1 MHKLLF
7 AIISLFLSQETYAQ
21 ANIHKGYN
29 LTITLNNAPFTNLAL
44 RDYRDLKSLIIRGEH
59 LEQFKWKFKIP
70 DSIGSRSEF
79 MELIIP
85 EKDTAANVY
94 RQVRFRRQYGN
105 RALTIANVGLQ
116 EKDNSIEAT
125 FRESKTIENENVGY
139 ILGIADS
146 VILGTLVLDD
156 FQLIIKDENSDIAV
170 RSKDPYFGWFDQGDN
185 NLSYKDNLAFY
196 IELASQHPDSKYL
209 MSYLSMNLR
218 RFETKADV
226 KRIYNQL
233 SGRFKKTKWATRIEE
248 YLSHESKIPTFIN
261 LDNKKPEALV
271 LDSSKYNLLIFSA
284 SWCGPCIEE
293 MPLLKK
299 LHQQLKRKINFTTIS
314 MDYESK
320 AKVFQDL
327 LKTNQIDWRTL
338 YAFKN
343 LDLVIDKFAINGI
356 PLTILIYP
364 NGEMERMDIRDADIQ
379 RKLHS
384 LEL

>member
-196 IELASQHPDSKYL
+196 IELA
-209 MSYLSMNLR
+209 
-218 RFETKADV
+218 
-226 KRIYNQL
+226 
-233 SGRFKKTKWATRIEE
+233 
-248 YLSHESKIPTFIN
+248 
-261 LDNKKPEALV
+261 
-271 LDSSKYNLLIFSA
+271 
-284 SWCGPCIEE
+284 
-293 MPLLKK
+293 
-299 LHQQLKRKINFTTIS
+299 
-314 MDYESK
+314 
-320 AKVFQDL
+320 
-327 LKTNQIDWRTL
+327 
-338 YAFKN
+338 
-343 LDLVIDKFAINGI
+343 
-356 PLTILIYP
+356 
-364 NGEMERMDIRDADIQ
+364 
-379 RKLHS
+379 
-384 LEL
+384 

>member
-1 MHKLLF
+1 
-7 AIISLFLSQETYAQ
+7 
-21 ANIHKGYN
+21 
-29 LTITLNNAPFTNLAL
+29 
-44 RDYRDLKSLIIRGEH
+44 
-59 LEQFKWKFKIP
+59 
-70 DSIGSRSEF
+70 
-79 MELIIP
+79 
-85 EKDTAANVY
+85 
-94 RQVRFRRQYGN
+94 
-105 RALTIANVGLQ
+105 
-116 EKDNSIEAT
+116 
-125 FRESKTIENENVGY
+125 
-139 ILGIADS
+139 
-146 VILGTLVLDD
+146 
-156 FQLIIKDENSDIAV
+156 
-170 RSKDPYFGWFDQGDN
+170 
-185 NLSYKDNLAFY
+185 
-196 IELASQHPDSKYL
+196 
-209 MSYLSMNLR
+209 MNLR